1 MPRRHTDMRAR
12 KPQQSDLNAYA
23 RIRNAALKLFADRG
37 AAASSIRAIAKA
49 AGVSPGMVQ
58 HHFKT
63 KQDLQAAI
71 EAYAV
76 EKVMELAQKG
86 LTEPG
91 EPGKL
96 AIGSKIVEFIR
107 AEPDVI
113 RFGRRAVLEDD
124 ALGRR
129 LFDQV
134 VAASRIIMQHMAEQ
148 GFLRPNIDMDWAT
161 LNAMLL
167 SIGPMLFETGFDR
180 HFDQPFR
187 SDEGLARWDVAVD
200 DFLAH
205 GIYSEKC
212 PPSAPVQKKPSKTK
226 PK

>member
-1 MPRRHTDMRAR
+1 MRAR

-37 AAASSIRAIAKA
+37 AAASSVARLPRKRAYRPAWCSTTSRPNRI
-49 AGVSPGMVQ
+49 
-58 HHFKT
+58 F
-63 KQDLQAAI
+63 QAAI

-96 AIGSKIVEFIR
+96 AIGAKIVEFIR

-113 RFGRRAVLEDD
+113 RYGRRVVLEDD

-148 GFLRPNIDMDWAT
+148 GFVRPDIDMEWAT

-205 GIYSEKC
+205 GIYSENC
-212 PPSAPVQKKPSKTK
+212 PPSASAPQKPGKTK
-226 PK
+226 RK